1 MSRTSRALIAGGA
14 ALALLAGSGAT
25 FARWYDEK
33 TVTDASVTT
42 GTLKIVDTDVK
53 DKWLI
58 NAPEEGTEADP
69 TKEFDPATETIV
81 PGDVVSFTKKIKLDV
96 KGKNLRAEF
105 AVSAP
110 ASASPAIGKI
120 KSEITNIDCVR
131 ADGVGSVNQGQITE
145 ADDGA
150 TCTVKVELIYPV
162 GPHDNTGSAIP
173 NGMGDGTHTD
183 WSKADAEMGKGI
195 SVAGYALVLE
205 QQARPADPAPAP

>member
-58 NAPEEGTEADP
+58 NAPEEGTEAGP
-69 TKEFDPATETIV
+69 SKAFDPETEMIV
-81 PGDVVSFTKKIKLDV
+81 PGDVVSFTRTVKLEL
-96 KGKNLRAEF
+96 KGKNLRAAFDVRTPED
-105 AVSAP
+105 AP
-110 ASASPAIGKI
+110 PAIGKI
-120 KSEITNIDCVR
+120 TSEINDIDCTR
-131 ADGVGSVNQGQITE
+131 KDGTVSDNQAQLTA

-150 TCTVKVELIYPV
+150 TCSVKVLLTYPV
-162 GPHDNTGSAIP
+162 GPHDDAGSAIP
-173 NGMGDGTHTD
+173 DRMGDGTHKD
-183 WSKADAEMGKGI
+183 WSKADAEMGKPV
-195 SVAGYALVLE
+195 SVAGYTLVLE